1 MQQSQLSVGV
11 VATLLRF
18 ATLLIL
24 GAYAVSA
31 AAGSFPR
38 ELTLK
43 FPDNAAS
50 ALGQIDKLVVKVSC
64 GRISSLRHVP
74 ELYDI
79 EMEYE
84 IPTQNVLEAR
94 PRLGS
99 AAVGL
104 SRWSAVIQ
112 VLSEA
117 EDCFAVSVAVEG
129 RTGQSRQWTGRQLG
143 LTK

>member
-1 MQQSQLSVGV
+1 M
-11 VATLLRF
+11 ATLLRF

-24 GAYAVSA
+24 GASAVCA
-31 AAGSFPR
+31 AAGSPRR

-43 FPDNAAS
+43 FPDSADS
-50 ALGQIDKLVVKVSC
+50 ALGQIEKLVVKVSC

-74 ELYDI
+74 ELYNI
-79 EMEYE
+79 EIGYE

-104 SRWSAVIQ
+104 SRWSDVIQ
-112 VLSEA
+112 VLCEA
-117 EDCFAVSVAVEG
+117 DDCFAVSVAVEG